1 MAICRH
7 CNAEVSDGATFCPVC
22 GKPVMK
28 KEKVVLCPECGLE
41 NPVGTAFCVHCG
53 SKLPGEKNPNLES
66 ESVQKLKGLLPVI
79 KGIASTFDD
88 PYAGAS
94 QEEIEKMTYVCPVC
108 GKRNRNNEEKCARCG
123 RDRKRTAAL
132 AAKKRV
138 PSFKDAVE
146 IPDKK
151 YRPEP
156 KIEEV
161 VPAPVEEI
169 PAEVEEP
176 IAAPVEETPLA
187 KEALV
192 APSEEAPVEIK

>member
-132 AAKKRV
+132 AAKNAFRASRTQWKFLTKNIVRNRKSKK
-138 PSFKDAVE
+138 SFPHRWRKSLQ
-146 IPDKK
+146 
-151 YRPEP
+151 R
-156 KIEEV
+156 
-161 VPAPVEEI
+161 
-169 PAEVEEP
+169 
-176 IAAPVEETPLA
+176 
-187 KEALV
+187 
-192 APSEEAPVEIK
+192 